1 MEQVEAA
8 AAMPSPA
15 AEEGV
20 PPSTEA
26 GGASISAWGADMMSA
41 VSANSAASMVVTVSD
56 PQVSGEVRKKMGRK
70 KATVRLAAG
79 LSPS

>member
-1 MEQVEAA
+1 
-8 AAMPSPA
+8 
-15 AEEGV
+15 
-20 PPSTEA
+20 
-26 GGASISAWGADMMSA
+26 
-41 VSANSAASMVVTVSD
+41 MVVTVSD